1 MLGENFYFSGRVIE
15 GDRLGRT
22 IGFPTA
28 NLFVKKN
35 QQVPGD
41 GIFVS
46 TVEIENKQY
55 PGALSIGIRPVIKN
69 DDTRKIEVYILDFN
83 KDIYGKEIKVNV
95 IKKIRNQIKYN
106 SLEDLKIQIKKDIT
120 EIKKILSNG

>member
-1 MLGENFYFSGRVIE
+1 M
-15 GDRLGRT
+15 
-22 IGFPTA
+22 
-28 NLFVKKN
+28 
-35 QQVPGD
+35 
-41 GIFVS
+41 
-46 TVEIENKQY
+46 
-55 PGALSIGIRPVIKN
+55 SIGIRPVIKN